1 MITLPVLVG
10 GVAAY
15 FGLRFLA
22 GRRRRSIIRLR
33 NGRRIRLVSSVA
45 LLNGSTSDL
54 LALEYVSQLPEAGP
68 AELRLEARSLVQTV
82 GARAEYAAC
91 RSAVVTARRQGE
103 RSTERA
109 SGELIFTFRRDDSG
123 TDWCPTEGLE

>member
-1 MITLPVLVG
+1 MIPLPVLVG
-10 GVAAY
+10 GMAAY

-22 GRRRRSIIRLR
+22 GRRRRSIVRLR

-54 LALEYVSQLPEAGP
+54 LALEYVSLLPEAGP

-82 GARAEYAAC
+82 AARAEYAAC
-91 RSAVVTARRQGE
+91 RSAVVTARRRGE
-103 RSTERA
+103 RSADRA

-123 TDWCPTEGLE
+123 TDWFATEGLE